1 MRQSGRTDRIIA
13 FAVEQLMSV
22 GEVVV
27 TDHAIFEHGGFS
39 GHSILNNYF
48 IPEVKRRL
56 EIISRGRLN
65 CEGEIIRIKE
75 GTNLRVVHFIAN

>member
-22 GEVVV
+22 GEVIV
-27 TDHAIFEHGGFS
+27 TDHAIFEYGGES
-39 GHSILNNYF
+39 GYRILTGYF

-56 EIISRGRLN
+56 EIISRGRLT

-75 GTNLRVVHFIAN
+75 GTNLRVVHFTLN